1 MIELVVNPSRPAFQP
16 GTDCELGK
24 IGVHHK
30 NVQSFRPRS
39 GLAGGFREGPIRV
52 HLAPVGHCAVGA
64 GTPMSD
70 GDDDTDFARQV
81 GLRAE
86 SESSEIRATTLDT
99 QDGGVLL
106 VDPDGP

>member
-1 MIELVVNPSRPAFQP
+1 
-16 GTDCELGK
+16 
-24 IGVHHK
+24 
-30 NVQSFRPRS
+30 
-39 GLAGGFREGPIRV
+39 
-52 HLAPVGHCAVGA
+52 
-64 GTPMSD
+64 MSD